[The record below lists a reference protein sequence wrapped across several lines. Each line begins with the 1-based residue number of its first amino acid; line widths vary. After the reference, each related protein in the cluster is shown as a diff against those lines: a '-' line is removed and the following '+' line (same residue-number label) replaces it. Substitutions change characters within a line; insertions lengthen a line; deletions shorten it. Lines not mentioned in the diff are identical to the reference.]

1 MEYKVIV
8 NAFENGTEGIAT
20 FLETEEI
27 KDIMITIEDYQSKFK
42 GNSLT
47 DEPQLKEALNILTGI
62 HSEVTIIAA
71 IAEAYAETNEAR
83 ALLIAKNT
91 PVDDGKGGQKAPTD
105 EVAKAMSKDKNLPYL
120 RTANL
125 FTAYSKVCGQKI
137 MTIQSMMNYLKKPIP
152 PQG

>member
-1 MEYKVIV
+1 MEYKKIEQ
-8 NAFENGTEGIAT
+8 AFESGIEGVGK

-47 DEPQLKEALNILTGI
+47 DEPQLKEALNILTGV